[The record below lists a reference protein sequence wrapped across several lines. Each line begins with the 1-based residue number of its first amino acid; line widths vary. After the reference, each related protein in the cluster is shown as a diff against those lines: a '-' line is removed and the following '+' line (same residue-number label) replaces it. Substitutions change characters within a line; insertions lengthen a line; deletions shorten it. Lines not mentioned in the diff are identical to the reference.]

1 MQFCPV
7 LVVEILFYAH
17 VAKYNL
23 NCRTRVWCERSR
35 VMTPLGVGM
44 NSWSRGPLFLKT
56 ELNLSCRWLRN
67 FATLYN
73 KSLTT
78 RTSDVSGLIKKIREP
93 YFQGTCFKKRRSFS
107 KTFASYVRCCT
118 LWWVRKIGC
127 FVKFYSVFSQL
138 YL

>member
-1 MQFCPV
+1 
-7 LVVEILFYAH
+7 VVEILFYAR

-23 NCRTRVWCERSR
+23 NCRTRVWYERSR

-56 ELNLSCRWLRN
+56 ELNLSAAGYVILPHYITSRLLRGQVT
-67 FATLYN
+67 F
-73 KSLTT
+73 
-78 RTSDVSGLIKKIREP
+78 SGLIKKIREP
-93 YFQGTCFKKRRSFS
+93 YFQGTCFKNERRSFS

-127 FVKFYSVFSQL
+127 FVKF
-138 YL
+138 